1 MNVTTP
7 PTADTSSAAADGF
20 TVPVIDIAA
29 TLAAGRPVGDVVAQ
43 VDRACREVGFFAV
56 VGHGIDS
63 ALRGQVLERA
73 VEFFALPLA
82 DKQALAIER
91 STNNR
96 GYAGIAGERLQP
108 DLPGDLKETFDI
120 GPELP
125 DDTPGMSPLDG
136 PNQWPDL
143 PGFRHPLEEYQDAAI
158 EVSRVLM
165 RVIAAANDLEP
176 HYFDACLEM
185 PIVNTR
191 LLHYPQVDQRTSD
204 AQLGC
209 GAHSD
214 YGCLTLLYS
223 DGTPGLQLL
232 TVDDEWV
239 DVTVPDDALVVN
251 LGDLLQMWTND
262 RYRSTKHR
270 VIPPTERDRY
280 SVPVFVNPEWHT
292 EVRCL
297 PNCVTDERP
306 ARHAPVLSGEY
317 LQSRFDDT
325 FVYREEAPAM
335 TKVTTS

>member
-1 MNVTTP
+1 MTTDTETR
-7 PTADTSSAAADGF
+7 TADTADGF

-29 TLAAGRPVGDVVAQ
+29 TLAAGRPVGDVVEQ
-43 VDRACREVGFFAV
+43 VDVACREVGFFAV

-63 ALRGQVLERA
+63 ALRAAVLDRA
-73 VEFFALPLA
+73 VEFFALPLE

-125 DDTPGMSPLDG
+125 ADAPNLSPLDG

-143 PGFRHPLEEYQDAAI
+143 PGFREPLEQYQDAAI
-158 EVSRVLM
+158 DVARALM
-165 RVIAAANDLEP
+165 RIVAAANGLAYE
-176 HYFDACLEM
+176 HFDACHEQ

-214 YGCLTLLYS
+214 YGCLTLLYC
-223 DGTPGLQLL
+223 DGTPGLQLF

-239 DVTVPDDALVVN
+239 DVTVPDDALIVN

-306 ARHAPVLSGEY
+306 ARHEPVLSGEY

-325 FVYREEAPAM
+325 FIYREDAPAM
-335 TKVTTS
+335 PKVVSP

>member
-1 MNVTTP
+1 MT
-7 PTADTSSAAADGF
+7 
-20 TVPVIDIAA
+20 TVPVVDISA
-29 TLAAGRPVGDVVAQ
+29 TLAAGQPVGEIVEQ

-56 VGHGIDS
+56 VGHGIEP
-63 ALRGQVLERA
+63 ALRAEVLERA
-73 VEFFALPLA
+73 VEFFALPD
-82 DKQALAIER
+82 DKKRALAIER
-91 STNNR
+91 SANNR

-108 DLPGDLKETFDI
+108 DLPGDLKESFDI

-125 DDTPGMSPLDG
+125 ADTPNLSPLEG
-136 PNQWPDL
+136 PNQWPDQ
-143 PGFRHPLEEYQDAAI
+143 PGFRDTLERYQDDAI
-158 EVSRVLM
+158 DVARALM
-165 RVIAAANDLEP
+165 RIVAAANGLEET
-176 HYFDACLEM
+176 HFDACVER

-214 YGCLTLLYS
+214 YGCLTLLYH
-223 DGTPGLQLL
+223 DGTPGLQLM

-239 DVTVPDDALVVN
+239 DVAVPDDALIVN
-251 LGDLLQMWTND
+251 LGDLLQRWTND

-280 SVPVFVNPEWHT
+280 SVPVFFNPEWNT

-306 ARHAPVLSGEY
+306 ARHEPVLAGEY

-325 FVYREEAPAM
+325 FIYREEASAM
-335 TKVTTS
+335 RKVVTP